1 MTQRSLRL
9 STVGLVVLGL
19 VATGVATTRAADR
32 DSSDPYYRQRPLIDR
47 GEFQYDDSKD
57 VPWREDSS
65 KLPPPPAAD
74 ATLSELDLDN
84 LPKAF
89 TAYLDTTTLN
99 VNPNDGVIR
108 YWLVVRAGNSATT
121 SYEGM
126 NCSSREYK
134 TYAFADP
141 REPNGL
147 RMVRDPK
154 WQLLGF
160 NRSNDYRWEIAESY
174 LCIGTSAKSPQDVV
188 GTIRGHYQ
196 RQNPFSE
203 YTDNTRSQIP

>member
-1 MTQRSLRL
+1 MTQRSFRP
-9 STVGLVVLGL
+9 SAAGLAALVL
-19 VATGVATTRAADR
+19 ATGVATAQAADR

-57 VPWREDSS
+57 VPWREDSAT
-65 KLPPPPAAD
+65 LPPPPAND
-74 ATLSELDLDN
+74 AALGQLKLDS

-89 TAYLDTTTLN
+89 TAYLDTASLD

-108 YWLVVRAGNSATT
+108 YWLVVRSGGSATT
-121 SYEGM
+121 SYEGT

-141 REPNGL
+141 REPNGV

-160 NRSNDYRWEIAESY
+160 TRSSDYRWEIADSY
-174 LCIGTSAKSPQDVV
+174 LCIGTDAKAPKDVV
-188 GTIRGHYQ
+188 GTIRGYYQ

-203 YTDNTRSQIP
+203 YTDNTRPQIP

>member
-1 MTQRSLRL
+1 MTQRSFRL
-9 STVGLVVLGL
+9 SAAGLAALVL
-19 VATGVATTRAADR
+19 ATGVATAQAADR

-57 VPWREDSS
+57 VPWREDSAT
-65 KLPPPPAAD
+65 LPPPPAAD
-74 ATLSELDLDN
+74 AALGELKLDS

-89 TAYLDTTTLN
+89 TAYLDTASLD

-108 YWLVVRAGNSATT
+108 YWLVVRSGGSATT
-121 SYEGM
+121 SYEGT

-141 REPNGL
+141 REPNGV

-154 WQLLGF
+154 WRLLGF
-160 NRSNDYRWEIAESY
+160 TRSSDYRWEIADSY
-174 LCIGTSAKSPQDVV
+174 LCIGTDAKAPQDVV

-203 YTDNTRSQIP
+203 YTDNTRPQIP